1 MLGLHFAAFV
11 WNGFFAAI
19 VVSSMQPPS
28 DTGMTLAD
36 TVAAAPSAFDPYT
49 DEQLTQHTQYLS
61 TRLFTLQNGLIGL
74 GGHHDRS
81 SATGWSRNNL
91 PVLTGMASLAD
102 CAIIGAGNRHHLY
115 NGDICCPVNRTDGLN
130 PFLFVNT
137 RLGASVLDLTEI
149 YLQRCGGAGDVAASS
164 NPIRLVLAGED
175 MTFPTNRHSADAL
188 HNVGRLHGVKSSSR
202 AAFQSS
208 MRASF
213 LAIVAHPHVA
223 RVFVENLEEAP
234 VAGTGLPQSYIA
246 KVRPLPLGI
255 NPREIGISLRQY
267 LEKNDAALQPP
278 KEMHLT
284 YALKFENLSRAFL
297 LSDPRLLFLGRI
309 GHLNSLGKPIDKLK
323 PDCKH
328 TRTLEHCT
336 DRMIAE
342 QKCFTDWKQF
352 CDRPKMDARQ
362 STAPAHVKHATYLQ
376 VVGSYKFNLCIHGG
390 GLDPDPAVWES
401 LTVGTIPIIQQSSLS
416 AQFSTLPVVVVSSL
430 DAITPAKL
438 DAWWR
443 ELSPWFLERHRR
455 LHVLKQLTLAHWVTT
470 VRSETAESRANQSAV
485 YILA

>member
-1 MLGLHFAAFV
+1 
-11 WNGFFAAI
+11 
-19 VVSSMQPPS
+19 
-28 DTGMTLAD
+28 MTL
-36 TVAAAPSAFDPYT
+36 
-49 DEQLTQHTQYLS
+49 
-61 TRLFTLQNGLIGL
+61 
-74 GGHHDRS
+74 
-81 SATGWSRNNL
+81 
-91 PVLTGMASLAD
+91 
-102 CAIIGAGNRHHLY
+102 
-115 NGDICCPVNRTDGLN
+115 
-130 PFLFVNT
+130 
-137 RLGASVLDLTEI
+137 
-149 YLQRCGGAGDVAASS
+149 
-164 NPIRLVLAGED
+164 
-175 MTFPTNRHSADAL
+175 PTNRHGADLL
-188 HNVGRLHGVKSSSR
+188 HSVGGLHGVKSSSR

-255 NPREIGISLRQY
+255 NPREIGKSLKQY

-284 YALKFENLSRAFL
+284 YALKFENLSRALL
-297 LSDPRLLFLGRI
+297 LSNPRLLFLGRI
-309 GHLNSLGKPIDKLK
+309 RS
-323 PDCKH
+323 DCKH

-336 DRMIAE
+336 DRMVAE

-352 CDRPKMDARQ
+352 CDRPKMNARQ
-362 STAPAHVKHATYLQ
+362 PTAPQHVKHATYLQ
-376 VVGSYKFNLCIHGG
+376 VVGSCKFNLCIHGG
-390 GLDPDPAVWES
+390 GLDPDPCLWET

-438 DAWWR
+438 DVWWR

-455 LHVLKQLTLAHWVTT
+455 LDVLKQLTLDHWVTI